1 MADYND
7 SSPWIEKILCSGL
20 DFNFCHLPTS
30 QVRVLNSDQIPHQML
45 CGCMCNILFDVC
57 MGIILIIQYVQ
68 IPCKMEKLSWQEHKT
83 KVAASVL
90 YFQKMTG
97 LYKNRLTPQPH
108 AYDPLVS

>member
-7 SSPWIEKILCSGL
+7 ASSWIEKILCSGL
-20 DFNFCHLPTS
+20 DFNFRHLPTS
-30 QVRVLNSDQIPHQML
+30 QVCVLNSDQIPHQML
-45 CGCMCNILFDVC
+45 CGCNILFDVC
-57 MGIILIIQYVQ
+57 MGIIFNIQYVQ
-68 IPCKMEKLSWQEHKT
+68 IPCKLEKPSWQKQEA

-90 YFQKMTG
+90 YFQKITG